1 MAAPPLVARLAALG
15 ADAADSPEDRLRK
28 QVLVTGAVGV
38 GLLAS
43 VWVCMYAAFGLW
55 SSAAI
60 PFTHQCLVVVLLGW
74 FARTR
79 RLAAAR
85 TALLGM
91 WLVLPFA
98 LQWSLGGFVAS
109 GIVMA
114 WAVAAPFVSIIFH
127 GARASLPWFAAFLA
141 LTVASGI
148 ADPWLAHHTATFS
161 EPMRLL
167 FTVMNVAGVAAVTF
181 VLLQYAVRQREA
193 MQTALQVEHELLQAE
208 REKSERLL
216 VNILPAPIAERLKR
230 SDAAIADAFGEVT
243 ILFSDI
249 VDFTKLSAR
258 ISPAELVAFLNQIF
272 SRLDELAER
281 HGIEKIK
288 TIGDA
293 YMAAAG
299 LPTPRS
305 DHADAA
311 AEMALDMR
319 DSFAQLK
326 GPDGSPVKL
335 RIGMNSGPVV
345 AGVIGRRKFSY
356 DLWGDAVNLA
366 SRMESHGVAGE
377 IQVSEETHRLLR
389 DRYLFESRGTLQ
401 IKGKGE
407 LRTWLLTGRKPAGKS
422 TAPEPPPPAPEAQ
435 PSAE

>member
-1 MAAPPLVARLAALG
+1 MAGLLNLG
-15 ADAADSPEDRLRK
+15 ADAADSREDRLRK
-28 QVLVTGAVGV
+28 KILVSSAVGV
-38 GLLAS
+38 ALLAS
-43 VWVCMYAAFGLW
+43 AWVCMYAAFDLW
-55 SSAAI
+55 RSAAI
-60 PFTHQCLVVVLLGW
+60 PFTYQVLVLVLLGW

-85 TALLGM
+85 TWLLGM

-98 LQWSLGGFVAS
+98 LQWSLGGFTAS

-114 WAVAAPFVSIIFH
+114 WAVAAPFGSIILH
-127 GARASLPWFAAFLA
+127 DARASLPWFAAFLV

-148 ADPWLAHHTATFS
+148 AEPWLALHAATFS
-161 EPMRLL
+161 GSMRLL

-181 VLLQYAVRQREA
+181 GLLHYAFRQREA
-193 MQTALQVEHELLQAE
+193 MQAALEVEHKLLQAE

-216 VNILPAPIAERLKR
+216 VNILPAPIADRLKR
-230 SDAAIADAFGEVT
+230 SSAAIADAFGEVT

-258 ISPAELVAFLNQIF
+258 TSPAELVAFLDEIF
-272 SRLDELAER
+272 SLLDELAER

-299 LPTPRS
+299 LPAPRP
-305 DHADAA
+305 DHAEAV

-319 DSFAQLK
+319 DSFAQLR
-326 GPDGSPVKL
+326 GPDGNPL
-335 RIGMNSGPVV
+335 RMRIGINSGPVV
-345 AGVIGRRKFSY
+345 AGVIGRRKFIY

-366 SRMESHGVAGE
+366 SRMESHGLAGE
-377 IQVSEETHRLLR
+377 IHVSEETHRRLR
-389 DRYLFESRGTLQ
+389 DRYVFESRGT
-401 IKGKGE
+401 IHVKGKGE
-407 LRTWLLTGRKPAGKS
+407 LRTWLLTGRR
-422 TAPEPPPPAPEAQ
+422 
-435 PSAE
+435 PSE

>member
-1 MAAPPLVARLAALG
+1 MLELG
-15 ADAADSPEDRLRK
+15 ADAADSPEDGLRK
-28 QVLVTGAVGV
+28 KVLVSSAVGV
-38 GLLAS
+38 ALLAS
-43 VWVCMYAAFGLW
+43 VWVCVYATFGLW
-55 SSAAI
+55 RSAVI
-60 PFTHQCLVVVLLGW
+60 PFTYQVLVVALLGW

-98 LQWSLGGFVAS
+98 LQWSLGGVVAS

-114 WAVAAPFVSIIFH
+114 WAVASPFGSIILH
-127 GARASLPWFAAFLA
+127 GARASLPWFVAFLA

-148 ADPWLAHHTATFS
+148 AEPWLSLHAATFS
-161 EPMRLL
+161 ASMRLL
-167 FTVMNVAGVAAVTF
+167 FTLMNVAGVAAVTF
-181 VLLQYAVRQREA
+181 ALLQYAFRRREA
-193 MQTALQVEHELLQAE
+193 MQAALEVEHELLQAE

-216 VNILPAPIAERLKR
+216 VNILPAPIADRLKR

-249 VDFTKLSAR
+249 VDFTKLSAC
-258 ISPAELVAFLNQIF
+258 ISPADLVAFLDEIF
-272 SRLDELAER
+272 SGLDQLAER

-299 LPTPRS
+299 LPAPRS
-305 DHADAA
+305 DHAEAV

-319 DSFAQLK
+319 DSFARLC
-326 GPDGSPVKL
+326 GPDGNPLKM
-335 RIGMNSGPVV
+335 RIGIHSGPVV
-345 AGVIGRRKFSY
+345 AGVIGRRKFIY
-356 DLWGDAVNLA
+356 DVWGDAVNLA
-366 SRMESHGVAGE
+366 SRMESHGVPGE
-377 IQVSEETHRLLR
+377 IHVSEETHRRLS
-389 DRYLFESRGTLQ
+389 DRYLFESRGTIH

-407 LRTWLLTGRKPAGKS
+407 LRTWLLKARKPAGIP
-422 TAPEPPPPAPEAQ
+422 TAPEEPRGVRA
-435 PSAE
+435 